1 MKLLKRINIKKIALY
16 LLLIAIL
23 GVLSL
28 VGLSYHISHKTEDF
42 IYEDKNALP
51 EAYTVIVLGASVK
64 SDGELSVVLRDR
76 VESALLLY
84 ENNKV
89 KRFLLSGDNG
99 SLYYNEP
106 SAMKKYLLE
115 RGVPE
120 EDIFMDFAGFDTYD
134 SVFRANYIFDVDKAI
149 VVSQRFHLP
158 RAIYLARSMGLDF
171 YGFIGDRR
179 KYEAETRN
187 NFREL
192 IANVKALGELLINK
206 DPHFKGEKIPITG
219 KNNT

>member
-1 MKLLKRINIKKIALY
+1 MSRTTLKRFAVHTLLMALVGM
-16 LLLIAIL
+16 L
-23 GVLSL
+23 VL
-28 VGLSYHISHKTEDF
+28 VGLSFHIQHKTKEF
-42 IYEDKNALP
+42 IYEDAGKIP

-64 SDGELSVVLRDR
+64 RDGELSVVLRDR
-76 VESALLLY
+76 VESALFLY

-99 SLYYNEP
+99 SQYYNEP

-134 SVFRANYIFDVDKAI
+134 SVFRANYIFEVDRAI

-171 YGFIGDRR
+171 YGYIGDRR
-179 KYEAETRN
+179 KYEADVKN

-192 IANVKALGELLINK
+192 IANVKALGELLVNK
-206 DPHFKGEKIPITG
+206 DPHFKGKKIPITE
-219 KNNT
+219 KATL